1 MPGQTVT
8 VVGGGGSG
16 VLAAREL
23 LRMPGVQVWI
33 VEPGEAGGGVA
44 YGAARP
50 WHLLNSRAGAMS
62 ADPADPGHFARW
74 AGVGPQE
81 FVPRPVYARYLRA
94 VLAEAFATHPDR
106 LRVIKGRAV
115 TVHTGPAAGDA
126 GRAGV

>member
-62 ADPADPGHFARW
+62 ADPADPGDFARW
-74 AGVGPQE
+74 AECEPSSFQ
-81 FVPRPVYARYLRA
+81 PRSVYGRYLAAAFARTAAAYADRLEVVPDRA
-94 VLAEAFATHPDR
+94 VRLAGFGAS
-106 LRVIKGRAV
+106 
-115 TVHTGPAAGDA
+115 
-126 GRAGV
+126 